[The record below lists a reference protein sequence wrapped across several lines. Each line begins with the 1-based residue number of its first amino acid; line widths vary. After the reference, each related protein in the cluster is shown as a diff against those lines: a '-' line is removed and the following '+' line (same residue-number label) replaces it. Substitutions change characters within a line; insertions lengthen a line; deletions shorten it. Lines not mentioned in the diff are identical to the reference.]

1 MAQASS
7 LLLSHTQY
15 SESHPVSLITYPVAQ
30 TTNCFSLEL
39 PPTFVKE
46 ASVYLKPSDNKLT
59 IKLANKTLCCTIG
72 VYFLP
77 DLAIRPSRTL
87 VVTKAS
93 KSLCNSKIKSIVG
106 SVTTDSTAFV
116 KNIRGTGK
124 KVDHYV

>member
-1 MAQASS
+1 M
-7 LLLSHTQY
+7 
-15 SESHPVSLITYPVAQ
+15 
-30 TTNCFSLEL
+30 EL

-87 VVTKAS
+87 VVTWDTRRTGVTDHLSEEAARIVVVAGVGPS
-93 KSLCNSKIKSIVG
+93 GSGSGIRTNNLVKSQIDTVSYKHL
-106 SVTTDSTAFV
+106 
-116 KNIRGTGK
+116 
-124 KVDHYV
+124 